1 MAYWKNT
8 KRHAG
13 SVIITQA
20 IADASFDTCLYFYAK
35 IMELRRSAGLLPHAF
50 AVLALILAF
59 TSGALAEDVTIGIRF
74 VVSDD
79 LGQSATPHQA
89 TQAKLESYVAE
100 LNDYYRNSEVGLRV
114 EIVDVEFSRI
124 EAVDIMQILDDMA
137 HEQNGFDAMF
147 KKADEFGA
155 DYTVAM
161 PSKLIMQGKP
171 GCGRAYAVNQS
182 VEAISSTRKAFAV
195 VNFVCGAHTL
205 AHELGHLMG
214 LNHGTLVDFCHPKM
228 GHTSAITPYANGY
241 AEGNCDGRP
250 QLGEFGDIMVGGHMR
265 EIIGNDKGS
274 LPIFSNPRIHDERCG
289 INRTC
294 GDVAIGDAAR
304 TLNENAPYYAA
315 HEEPD
320 VHTLDYDSAELL
332 ACISKNYQDK
342 EITELEE
349 LVCPNADISNVAD
362 LEKLRALR
370 HIDLSGNQL
379 EDVGLLGQLPPE
391 RIERI
396 DLRGNDRLSCPSL
409 DDLVRRFPGKVVS
422 PIRCS
427 ASQ

>member
-1 MAYWKNT
+1 M
-8 KRHAG
+8 G
-13 SVIITQA
+13 G
-20 IADASFDTCLYFYAK
+20 
-35 IMELRRSAGLLPHAF
+35 RRSVGLILRAF

-59 TSGALAEDVTIGIRF
+59 ASGALAEAATIGIRF

-79 LGQSATPHQA
+79 LGQSATQRQA
-89 TQAKLESYVAE
+89 TQAKLESYVE
-100 LNDYYRNSEVGLRV
+100 KLNGYYRNSEVVLQV

-161 PSKLIMQGKP
+161 PSKLMMQGKP
-171 GCGRAYAVNQS
+171 GCGRAYAVHRS
-182 VEAISSTRKAFAV
+182 VEAISSTSKAFAV

-214 LNHGTLVDFCHPKM
+214 LNHGTLVDFCNPGM
-228 GHTSAITPYANGY
+228 GHTSAIAPYANGY
-241 AEGNCDGRP
+241 AVGNCDGKP
-250 QLGEFGDIMVGGHMR
+250 QSGEFGDIMVGGHMR
-265 EIIGNDKGS
+265 EIIGNDKGN

-304 TLNENAPYYAA
+304 TLNENAHYYAA

-320 VHTLDYDSAELL
+320 VHTLHYGSAELF
-332 ACISKNYQDK
+332 ACIRKKYRDK
-342 EITELEE
+342 EIAELEE
-349 LVCPNADISNVAD
+349 LVCPNAEISNVAD

-370 HIDLSGNQL
+370 HIDLSGNRL
-379 EDVGLLGQLPPE
+379 EDVGLLGQLSPD

-396 DLRGNDRLSCPSL
+396 DLRGNDRLSCTSL
-409 DDLVRRFPGKVVS
+409 HDLVRRFPGKVVS

-427 ASQ
+427 ASP